1 VVNAKGTREADR
13 VYYQRLVGQ
22 AVKDVRM
29 SLRVDGDRSL
39 YQGEFSRLLAQL
51 EGRER
56 PVGRLQ
62 IGNIEKGK
70 TPVSAATLIALAD
83 LVGQGVDEMLATA
96 TRHLVFEES
105 EAITKLRQ
113 PKPSRIA
120 RLLEGL
126 RKADAVDAP

>member
-1 VVNAKGTREADR
+1 MVNAKGTREADR

-22 AVKDVRM
+22 AVKDVR
-29 SLRVDGDRSL
+29 LGLLQDGRRPL
-39 YQGEFSRLLAQL
+39 YQREFSWLLAQL
-51 EGRER
+51 EGRDR

-62 IGNIEKGK
+62 IHMIETGK
-70 TPVSAATLIALAD
+70 STVSAATLIALAD

-105 EAITKLRQ
+105 EHIAKLRKPQ
-113 PKPSRIA
+113 PSRIA

-126 RKADAVDAP
+126 RKADAVDEP

>member
-1 VVNAKGTREADR
+1 MVNAKGTREADR